1 MGVEFPPLVRG
12 YTFTH
17 DVHDPRPSGLLAE
30 IGREQ
35 AHSSA
40 LLLVRIA
47 AIDWADLPDR
57 LPLRQNT
64 A

>member
-17 DVHDPRPSGLLAE
+17 DVHDPRPSRLLAE
-30 IGREQ
+30 TGREQ

-47 AIDWADLPDR
+47 AFDWTDLPGR